1 MLNTTFDDISDILVV
16 VVGTTGSSRSR
27 SCVVVKLNI
36 YNVFRFSK
44 YSGKILSES
53 N

>member
-1 MLNTTFDDISDILVV
+1 MLNATFDDISDIVV

>member
-1 MLNTTFDDISDILVV
+1 MLNATFDDISDILVV
-16 VVGTTGSSRSR
+16 GTTESSRSR